1 MKKQI
6 ETIYSLILKD
16 GLRQTKFK
24 NSHLKPVSSA
34 EEGNKGAIFG
44 FRTKSNMTKARG
56 VVLTSLEAV
65 LENQGNFTHWTPNTY
80 RYGTYSD
87 DKHQHVEDNLGQ
99 INTFYIDFDIT
110 TSAEAKP

>member
-56 VVLTSLEAV
+56 V
-65 LENQGNFTHWTPNTY
+65 
-80 RYGTYSD
+80 
-87 DKHQHVEDNLGQ
+87 EDNLRQ